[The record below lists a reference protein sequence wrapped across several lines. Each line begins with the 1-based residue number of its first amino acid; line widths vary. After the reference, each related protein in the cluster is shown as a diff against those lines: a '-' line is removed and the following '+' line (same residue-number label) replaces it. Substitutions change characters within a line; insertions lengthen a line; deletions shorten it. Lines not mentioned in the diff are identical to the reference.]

1 MQLFPNFRLSARR
14 AASFS
19 VLSTLVLAHPSAVA
33 ALEDDRQR
41 AAQLLQDGNFQEA
54 YDLFRTLLTGPE
66 HGGSAAEDDLQRA
79 WNCLQRLGNLGDV
92 DGLLEETVAAHPAD
106 WRVLRGVAQVYR
118 EAPHYG
124 KEVGGSFRRGHDEAG
139 TRFLYSDARD
149 RTRALQLL
157 DRARGLAD
165 GDPASEDVAKL
176 LQRMVETLRE
186 GRPYWRL
193 QEKTDLDTLPDYAA
207 QHEHG
212 GWDDTGAPV
221 NAAGDPVVFEVPGSW
236 ENAESDGAR
245 LRWLLM
251 QIAEIHPPLAGWA
264 EYELAVSLFYNAFG
278 VQTLASW
285 GYLPRPEPAEDGS
298 EDRSGILALH
308 TLEENETVC
317 RLATGVRRFTLP
329 PEADF
334 IARLRLIAREPAYA
348 SHAEAALERLAE
360 IFENRRQYRKAAEI
374 WRESIRRFGPGHDNQ
389 RSKRLAQ
396 IIDNWGRFD
405 GTHSLAAGS
414 EPRLGFVYRNAQK
427 ASFRAW
433 RIEVAALLDDVKAY
447 LKSAPAQLDYE
458 QIQID
463 QIGYRLIQGKADKY
477 RGEEVA
483 SWEVPLDPRPHHWD
497 RRMEVAAPWKQAGA
511 YWVEGVIDGGNT
523 TSVVLWIEDTAVV
536 EKRRNRGGTLYFVAD
551 AVHGGPLP
559 DMTLELFGFKQ
570 EAVQPR
576 NNRGRPQY
584 RILTRQFAEKTNADG
599 IASVDRRD
607 LDHEYQWLTIATG
620 PEGRQGFLGFH
631 PVWHDDSEEAK
642 FQQVRHYSIT
652 DRPVYR
658 PGHTVRFHTW
668 VGEARYDLGDRSNF
682 AGRQA
687 RVEIHDPMGEKVFEK
702 SFRSD
707 AFGGFHDNLSLP
719 QDAKLGT
726 YQIHTFCRDTHGVSM
741 FRVEE
746 YKKPEFEVSVDAP
759 LDPVALGETIQA
771 RITAKYYYGEP
782 VAEARVRY
790 TVTRTAE
797 NASWFPLRP
806 WDWLYGSGYW
816 WFASDQS
823 WYPRWERWGSRAP
836 EPGIGWGWPQAPPE
850 LILRNE
856 VAIGADGSVEVEID
870 TALAKELHGDQDHRY
885 SIEVEVVD
893 ASRRAITT
901 SGSVLVSRRPFQVY
915 VWTDRGHYTA
925 GDEIAVSM
933 QARRLDGKAV
943 TGRAA
948 LKLLRVRYD
957 AEGKPAETVVSEE
970 VLATDQE
977 GGLTH
982 RFRAA
987 ESGQYR
993 VSGVVTDA
1001 AGHAEEGG
1009 MLFVVR
1015 GEGSD
1020 GGDFRFGDLELVVD
1034 KAEYAVGDTVELVV
1048 NTDQPNATVLLFV
1061 RPQKGGYP
1069 EPKVL
1074 RIEGKTGAVDLQVGE
1089 GDMPNFFVE
1098 GLIVREGR
1106 VVAASR
1112 QIVVPPRNRVLNVEV
1127 LPSAQTYRP
1136 GAKAAMDLRLTD
1148 AEGKPFTGST
1158 VVTVYD
1164 RAVDYISAGS
1174 NVEPIRDAFWKWV
1187 RQHMPSTVHN
1197 LQRGSEPLT
1206 RPGEEQMNFIGIF
1219 GTTLADDFDSIAGV
1233 KALRGGAGGSNIRS
1247 QTAMALGAPMAAME
1261 GDRAEML
1268 AMDAGGD
1275 PFSDDAALVEPVVRK
1290 EFADTAFWAAALQT
1304 DADGRA
1310 TVTWDMPDDLTSWT
1324 LRVWAMGSG
1333 TRVGEG
1339 SAEVITSKDLL
1350 LRLQAPRFFT
1360 EGDRTVL
1367 SAVVHNY
1374 LSEEKE
1380 VQVRLEWDGEAL
1392 EAAGG
1397 ESLTRTVRIPA
1408 DGEARVDWTVNAV
1421 AEGEIMLRMLAL
1433 SDEESDAVQRE
1444 FPVQVHGML
1453 RTDAWS
1459 GVVRDGEESKTVTVQ
1474 IPVDR
1479 RPEATRLELRWSP
1492 SIAAALV
1499 DALPYLAEYPYG
1511 CTEQTLN
1518 RFLPAVLTG
1527 KVLGDLGIDLRDIRD
1542 KTANLNP
1549 QEIGEAGERAAQ
1561 WKRWERNPV
1570 FNERLLERMVK
1581 EGVAALTSMQNSDG
1595 GWGWFSGAGEQSW
1608 PHSTATVVHGL
1619 LLARENGVAIVPGVI
1634 ERGLVWLETHQR
1646 EERTKLGNAATET
1659 KPWKKS
1665 AGNIDA
1671 LVFSVLA
1678 EDGKLDADM
1687 AGYLYRDRNDLAIYS
1702 KALLGLAFD
1711 RAGREEQR
1719 DMLVRNIEQFL
1730 HTDDENQTAWLN
1742 LGNGGYWWNWYG
1754 SEFEAHAVYLKLL
1767 TRLDPKS
1774 PVASGLAKYLL
1785 NNRKHASYW
1794 SSTRDTALC
1803 IEALAGWLQQSGE
1816 GNPDLEVEILVDG
1829 EPLKKSR
1836 ITAENLFSFDG
1847 TMVLEGE
1854 ALAAGD
1860 HEVTFRRRGSGPLYW
1875 NAYLTVFSK
1884 EDFLRRAG
1892 LEVKVERRY
1901 VKLIPEESEGV
1912 AAGQRGQVVDE
1923 KRLRYR
1929 RELLED
1935 GAEVVS
1941 GDLVEVELLVDS
1953 KNDYE
1958 YIVIE
1963 DRKAAGFEA
1972 VDLRSGYSQEGLF
1985 SYREY
1990 RDDRAALFVRQL
2002 PRGRHSLSY
2011 RLRAEVPGVFHALP
2025 ATIAAM
2031 YAPELKGNADEIT
2044 LEIADRS
2051 KSR

>member
-1 MQLFPNFRLSARR
+1 MKLFSLLRLSAWR
-14 AASFS
+14 AALVS
-19 VLSTLVLAHPSAVA
+19 VSPVLLLAEPAPLRA
-33 ALEDDRQR
+33 ALGEDRQR
-41 AAQLLQDGNFQEA
+41 AAQLFEDGNFQEA

-66 HGGSAAEDDLQRA
+66 HGGSPAEEDLQRA
-79 WNCLQRLGNLGDV
+79 WNCMQRLGNAGDI
-92 DGLLEETVAAHPAD
+92 DAFLEEIAAAHPED

-124 KEVGGSFRRGHDEAG
+124 MEVEGVFRRGRQEAG

-149 RTRALQLL
+149 RARALQLL
-157 DRARGLAD
+157 NRARELAA
-165 GDPASEDVAKL
+165 GDPDSPDVATL
-176 LQRMVETLRE
+176 LQRMVETLRDN
-186 GRPYWRL
+186 RPYWRL
-193 QEKTDLDTLPDYAA
+193 QEKTDFETLPDFAG
-207 QHEHG
+207 QPEHG
-212 GWDDTGAPV
+212 VWDDVGTPV
-221 NAAGDPVVFEVPGSW
+221 NAAGDPVIFEVPGSW
-236 ENAESDGAR
+236 EDAENDGAR
-245 LRWLLM
+245 IRWLLVE
-251 QIAEIHPPLAGWA
+251 IAEIHPPLAGWA
-264 EYELAVSLFYNAFG
+264 EYELATSIFQNAFG

-285 GYLPRPEPAEDGS
+285 GYLPRPVPSGESGD
-298 EDRSGILALH
+298 DRSGILALH

-317 RLATGVRRFTLP
+317 RLATGVKRFTLP
-329 PEADF
+329 AEADF
-334 IARLRLIAREPAYA
+334 IARLRLISREPGYT
-348 SHAEAALERLAE
+348 SHAQPALENLAG
-360 IFENRRQYRKAAEI
+360 IFENRRQYAKAAEI
-374 WRESIRRFGPGHDNQ
+374 WRETIRRFGPGNENW

-396 IIDNWGRFD
+396 IVDNWGRFD
-405 GTHSLAAGS
+405 GTHSVAAGS
-414 EPRLGFVYRNAQK
+414 EPRLGFVFRNARK
-427 ASFRAW
+427 ASFRVR
-433 RIEVAALLDDVKAY
+433 RIDAPALLDDVKAY

-483 SWEVPLDPRPHHWD
+483 SWETPLDPRPNHWD
-497 RRMEVAAPWKQAGA
+497 RRMEVVVPWKQAGA
-511 YWVEGVIDGGNT
+511 YWVEGVTDGGNT

-536 EKRRNRGGTLYFVAD
+536 EKRRIRGGIFYFVAD
-551 AVHGGPLP
+551 AADGRPLP
-559 DMTLELFGFKQ
+559 EMTLELFGFKQ

-599 IASVDRRD
+599 IAAVDRRS

-620 PEGRQGFLGFH
+620 AEGRRGFLGFH
-631 PVWHDDSEEAK
+631 PVWHDDSQEEK

-658 PGHTVRFHTW
+658 PGHTVRFHAW
-668 VGEARYDLGDRSNF
+668 VGEARYDLGDRSPF
-682 AGRQA
+682 AGREA

-702 SFRSD
+702 TFRTD
-707 AFGGFHDNLSLP
+707 AFGGFNDDFALP
-719 QDAKLGT
+719 QDAKLGV
-726 YQIHTFCRDTHGVSM
+726 YQIHTFCRDTQGSAM

-746 YKKPEFEVSVDAP
+746 YKKPEFEVTVEAP
-759 LDPVALGETIQA
+759 ADPVALGETIRA
-771 RITAKYYYGEP
+771 RIAAKYYFGAP
-782 VAEARVRY
+782 VTEARVRY
-790 TVTRTAE
+790 TVTRTAAE
-797 NASWFPLRP
+797 ASWFPVRP

-816 WFASDQS
+816 WFASDHS
-823 WYPRWERWGSRAP
+823 WYPGWERWGRRPPS
-836 EPGIGWGWPQAPPE
+836 PGHGWGWPQAPPE
-850 LILRNE
+850 VILRNE
-856 VAIGADGSVEVEID
+856 VAIGADGAVEVEID

-893 ASRRAITT
+893 ASRRAITA
-901 SGSVLVSRRPFQVY
+901 SGSVLVARRPFQVY

-925 GDEIAVSM
+925 GDEITVSL

-943 TGRAA
+943 SGPAA
-948 LKLLRVRYD
+948 LKLLKVTYD
-957 AEGKPAETVVSEE
+957 AAGAPSETVVAEE
-970 VLATDQE
+970 VVPTDPE
-977 GGLTH
+977 GGLTR

-987 ESGQYR
+987 APGQYR
-993 VSGVVTDA
+993 VAAVVTDA
-1001 AGHAEEGG
+1001 AGRSEEGG

-1015 GEGSD
+1015 GEGFD
-1020 GGDFRFGDLELVVD
+1020 GGSFRFGDLELVVD
-1034 KAEYAVGDTVELVV
+1034 KAEYAVGDAVELVV
-1048 NTDQPNATVLLFV
+1048 NTDQPNATVLLFI
-1061 RPQKGGYP
+1061 RPQNGGYA

-1074 RIEGKTGAVDLQVGE
+1074 RIEGKTAAVDLAIAE

-1106 VVAASR
+1106 VVVASR

-1148 AEGKPFTGST
+1148 AEGKPFTGSA

-1164 RAVDYISAGS
+1164 RAVESISGGS

-1187 RQHMPSTVHN
+1187 RHHMPATIHN
-1197 LQRGSEPLT
+1197 LERGSEPLT

-1219 GTTLADDFDSIAGV
+1219 GASLADDLDSIAGV
-1233 KALRGGAGGSNIRS
+1233 KAQRGGAGGMDGIVRAN
-1247 QTAMALGAPMAAME
+1247 TAMALGAPMSAME
-1261 GDRAEML
+1261 SDRSEML
-1268 AMDAGGD
+1268 AMDGGGD
-1275 PFSDDAALVEPVVRK
+1275 PALVEPVVRK
-1290 EFADTAFWAAALQT
+1290 EFADTAFWVAALQT
-1304 DADGRA
+1304 GAEGRA
-1310 TVTWDMPDDLTSWT
+1310 TVSWDMPDDLTSWT
-1324 LRVWAMGSG
+1324 VRVWAMGSG

-1339 SAEVITSKDLL
+1339 SAEIITSKDLL

-1360 EGDRTVL
+1360 EGDGTVL

-1374 LSEEKE
+1374 LETEKE

-1392 EAAGG
+1392 KAADG
-1397 ESLTRTVRIPA
+1397 ETLTRIVRIPA
-1408 DGEARVDWTVNAV
+1408 EGEARVDWKVDAV
-1421 AEGEIMLRMLAL
+1421 AEGQVVLRMLAL

-1444 FPVQVHGML
+1444 FPVHVHGML
-1453 RTDAWS
+1453 RTEAWS
-1459 GVVRDGEESKTVTVQ
+1459 GVVRDDEESKTVKVQ
-1474 IPVDR
+1474 VPVER
-1479 RPEATRLELRWSP
+1479 RPEATRLVVRWSP

-1518 RFLPAVLTG
+1518 RFLPAVLTA

-1581 EGVAALTSMQNSDG
+1581 EGAAALTSMQNADG

-1608 PHSTATVVHGL
+1608 PHTTATVVHGL
-1619 LLARENGVAIVPGVI
+1619 LLAQENDVAIVPGTI
-1634 ERGLVWLETHQR
+1634 DRGLAWLENHQT
-1646 EERTKLGNAATET
+1646 EERKKLGNATKQI
-1659 KPWKKS
+1659 KPWKK
-1665 AGNIDA
+1665 AADNIDA

-1678 EDGKLDADM
+1678 EAGKLDADM
-1687 AGYLYRDRNDLAIYS
+1687 AGLLYRDRNDLAVYS

-1719 DMLVRNIEQFL
+1719 DMLLRNIEQFV
-1730 HTDDENQTAWLN
+1730 HTDEENQTAWLD

-1754 SEFEAHAVYLKLL
+1754 SEFEAHAAYLKLL

-1774 PVASGLAKYLL
+1774 SVASGLVKYLI

-1803 IEALAGWLQQSGE
+1803 VEALAGWLKQSGE
-1816 GNPDLEVEILVDG
+1816 GRPDLEVEILVDG
-1829 EPLKKSR
+1829 EPLKKAR
-1836 ITAENLFSFDG
+1836 ITAENLFTFDG
-1847 TMVLEGE
+1847 TLVIEGA

-1860 HEVTFRRRGSGPLYW
+1860 HEITFRRSGSGPLYW
-1875 NAYLTVFSK
+1875 NSYLTVFSK

-1901 VKLIPEESEGV
+1901 VKLIPEESEAV

-1929 RELLED
+1929 RELLEN
-1935 GAEVVS
+1935 GAKVVS
-1941 GDLVEVELLVDS
+1941 GDLVEVELLVES

-1972 VDLRSGYSQEGLF
+1972 VDLRSGYSHEGLF
-1985 SYREY
+1985 SYREF
-1990 RDDRAALFVRQL
+1990 RDDRAALFLRQL
-2002 PRGRHSLSY
+2002 PRGRHSLTY
-2011 RLRAEVPGVFHALP
+2011 RLRAEVPGDFHALP

-2031 YAPELKGNADEIT
+2031 YAPELKGNADEMT
-2044 LEIADRS
+2044 LEIADR
-2051 KSR
+2051 KE